1 MIKFP
6 FTGETISMTQYSEN
20 EKLRL
25 LSNPIENVLAAC
37 GKRTDHKGYMYY
49 SPFRDEDAPSFHVDV
64 RSNRWYD
71 FGAAEGGGI
80 LDLVCRLKGCEKKD
94 AFDILSEFD
103 ANFVHVDSAPALHP
117 LKTAHPS
124 SLIHIESVSDRII
137 RYALVEYALGE
148 RRIPV
153 DVLNMYCKEVAYR
166 IGDRKD
172 SLFFTI
178 GFPNNSGG
186 YVLRSAKTKICSSSD
201 ITTLDRNGKV
211 SAESSSKKAM
221 VFEGFFDML
230 SWRALYG
237 SKSLNCDV
245 CVLSSVSNWKRSVD
259 WLASH
264 GKVCLC
270 LDNDEAGRRAVADIA
285 GSIKRLNGNLEVWDM
300 SPSYSAYWD
309 VGEKLESS
317 PSARETRRSI
327 NP

>member
-1 MIKFP
+1 
-6 FTGETISMTQYSEN
+6 MTQYSEN

-25 LSNPIENVLAAC
+25 LSYPIENVLAAC

-71 FGAAEGGGI
+71 FGTAEGGGV

-94 AFDILSEFD
+94 ALDIISQFDT
-103 ANFVHVDSAPALHP
+103 NFVHVEAPPRQIQKAP
-117 LKTAHPS
+117 RPS
-124 SLIHIESVSDRII
+124 SSIRIESVSDSIT

-148 RRIPV
+148 RRIPL
-153 DVLNMYCKEVAYR
+153 DVLNKFCKEVTYR

-172 SLFFTI
+172 SLFFAI

-186 YVLRSAKTKICSSSD
+186 FVLRSAKTKICSSSD
-201 ITTLDRNGKV
+201 ITTLDRMGTV
-211 SAESSSKKAM
+211 SQQPSSRKAL

-245 CVLSSVSNWKRSVD
+245 CVLNSISNWKRSVD
-259 WLASH
+259 YLASH

-270 LDNDEAGRRAVADIA
+270 LDNDEAGRRAVTDIA

-300 SPSYSAYWD
+300 SSSYSAYKD
-309 VGEKLESS
+309 VGEKLESCS
-317 PSARETRRSI
+317 SARETRRSI

>member
-1 MIKFP
+1 
-6 FTGETISMTQYSEN
+6 MTQYSEN

-25 LSNPIENVLAAC
+25 LSYPIENVLAAC
-37 GKRTDHKGYMYY
+37 GKRSDHKGYMYY

-71 FGAAEGGGI
+71 FGTAEGGGV

-94 AFDILSEFD
+94 ALDILSELD
-103 ANFVHVDSAPALHP
+103 STFVHIEPPSLQHTRKASQSSSA
-117 LKTAHPS
+117 
-124 SLIHIESVSDRII
+124 IHIESVSDRIT

-153 DVLNMYCKEVAYR
+153 DVLNMYCKEVSYR

-172 SLFFTI
+172 SLFFAI

-211 SAESSSKKAM
+211 STESSSRKAM

-230 SWRALYG
+230 SWRVLYG

-245 CVLSSVSNWKRSVD
+245 CVQNSVSNWKRSVD

-264 GKVCLC
+264 AKVCLC
-270 LDNDEAGRRAVADIA
+270 LDNDEAGRRTVADIA
-285 GSIKRLNGNLEVWDM
+285 GSIKQLNGNLEVWDM
-300 SPSYSAYWD
+300 SPSYSSYKD
-309 VGEKLESS
+309 VGEKLESC
-317 PSARETRRSI
+317 PSQRETRRSI

>member
-1 MIKFP
+1 
-6 FTGETISMTQYSEN
+6 MTQYSEN

-25 LSNPIENVLAAC
+25 LSYPIENVLAAC

-71 FGAAEGGGI
+71 FGTAEGGGV

-94 AFDILSEFD
+94 ALDILSELD
-103 ANFVHVDSAPALHP
+103 HNFVHVEPAPLP
-117 LKTAHPS
+117 SRKVSQPS
-124 SLIHIESVSDRII
+124 SIHIESVSDRIT

-148 RRIPV
+148 RRVPM
-153 DVLNMYCKEVAYR
+153 DVLNRYCKEVSYR

-172 SLFFTI
+172 SLFFAI

-186 YVLRSAKTKICSSSD
+186 FVLRSAKTKICSSSD
-201 ITTLDRNGKV
+201 ITTLDRSGVV
-211 SAESSSKKAM
+211 SSTPSSRKAI

-230 SWRALYG
+230 SWRALFG

-245 CVLSSVSNWKRSVD
+245 CVLNSVSNWKRSLD

-300 SPSYSAYWD
+300 SPSYAAYKD
-309 VGEKLESS
+309 VGEKLESC
-317 PSARETRRSI
+317 PHQRESRQSI